1 MPNSQNSK
9 NQKPI
14 TFFSAALV
22 EDLLKEFMTSW
33 GGLSQEEA
41 SLRLEKHGYN
51 EPAKKKKRTVLWQI
65 LQKFWDPLIL
75 VLIVI
80 CVFSLFFGEK
90 IQALLVL
97 FMIFLSVGLSFT
109 QEYRSHKAAEKL
121 NELVRATATVFR
133 DGVEVEI
140 RMREIFPGDIV
151 NLFAGDMIPADL
163 RILSCKDLFINQSSL
178 TG

>member
-80 CVFSLFFGEK
+80 
-90 IQALLVL
+90 
-97 FMIFLSVGLSFT
+97 
-109 QEYRSHKAAEKL
+109 
-121 NELVRATATVFR
+121 
-133 DGVEVEI
+133 
-140 RMREIFPGDIV
+140 
-151 NLFAGDMIPADL
+151 
-163 RILSCKDLFINQSSL
+163 
-178 TG
+178 